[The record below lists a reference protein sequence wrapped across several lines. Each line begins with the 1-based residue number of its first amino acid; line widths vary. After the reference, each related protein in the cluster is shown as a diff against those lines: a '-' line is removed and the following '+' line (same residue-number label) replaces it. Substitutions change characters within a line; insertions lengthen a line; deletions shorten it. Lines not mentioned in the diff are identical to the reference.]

1 MLLPSSCLDTSL
13 LIHMTYQASSGRPL
27 GISMVE
33 AFTLS
38 ALAALMS
45 TVSCRKEGGMPSR
58 TWLEEDPLP

>member
-1 MLLPSSCLDTSL
+1 MGIS
-13 LIHMTYQASSGRPL
+13 PL